1 MSGHSKWANIKHRKG
16 RQDAARGKL
25 FGKLAKAIEIA
36 AREGGGNPDFN
47 PTLATAVFKAKAAS
61 MPNDNID
68 RAVKRGTGEVEG
80 AIYEEIWY
88 EGYGPGGVA
97 LFVQVLTDNRNRAA
111 SDVRSTFTRHNGNLG
126 EPGSV
131 GYLFSQ
137 KGLIVASGSEDE
149 LMLIA
154 LDAGAE
160 DIEDNGDGTY
170 EVVTAPSDLVGVR
183 GALDADGITIESADI
198 TQRPSTWVAVGES
211 DARKLLRLIDAL
223 DDLDDVQAVFS
234 NYDIE
239 DDVMEKVLA
248 EA

>member
-1 MSGHSKWANIKHRKG
+1 MAGHSKWANIKHRKG

-47 PTLATAVFKAKAAS
+47 PTLATAVYKAKAAS
-61 MPNDNID
+61 MPNDNIE
-68 RAVKRGTGEVEG
+68 RAIKRGTGEVEG
-80 AIYEEIWY
+80 AVYEEIWY

-97 LFVQVLTDNRNRAA
+97 VYVQVLTDNRNRAA
-111 SDVRSTFTRHNGNLG
+111 SDVRSTFTRRNGNLG

-137 KGLIVASGSEDE
+137 KGLILASGSEDDV
-149 LMLIA
+149 LLAA

-160 DIEDNGDGTY
+160 DVLDNGDGTF
-170 EVVTAPSDLVGVR
+170 EVVTAPSDLGPVRDALEAAGVV
-183 GALDADGITIESADI
+183 IESADI
-198 TQRPSTWVAVGES
+198 TQRPSSWVPVGES
-211 DARKLLRLIDAL
+211 DAKKLLGLIDAL

-234 NYDIE
+234 NYDIADE
-239 DDVMEKVLA
+239 IMEKVFS

>member
-36 AREGGGNPDFN
+36 AREGVGNLDFN
-47 PTLATAVFKAKAAS
+47 PTLATAVDKAKAAS

-68 RAVKRGTGEVEG
+68 RAIKRGTGEVAG
-80 AIYEEIWY
+80 AHYEEIWY

-97 LFVQVLTDNRNRAA
+97 LYVQILTDNRNRAA
-111 SDVRSTFTRHNGNLG
+111 SDVRSTFTRSGGNLG

-137 KGLIVASGSEDE
+137 KGLIEAQGTEDE
-149 LMLIA
+149 VLLAA
-154 LDAGAE
+154 LEAGAE
-160 DIEDNGDGTY
+160 DVRDVGDGWF
-170 EVVTAPSDLVGVR
+170 EVVTVPGDLQKVR
-183 GALDADGITIESADI
+183 SALETAGLALESADI
-198 TQRPSTWVAVGES
+198 TQLPSTTVPVAEG

-223 DDLDDVQAVFS
+223 DELDDVQAVFS
-234 NYDIE
+234 NYDI
-239 DDVMEKVLA
+239 DDEVMEKVL
-248 EA
+248 EEV